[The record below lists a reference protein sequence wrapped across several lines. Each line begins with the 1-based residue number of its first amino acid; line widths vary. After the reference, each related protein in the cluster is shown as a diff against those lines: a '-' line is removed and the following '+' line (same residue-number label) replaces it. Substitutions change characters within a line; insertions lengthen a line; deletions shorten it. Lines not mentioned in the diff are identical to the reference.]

1 MSGTEILKISLVAI
15 FAANSVLLVAIL
27 VIKPLHR
34 RRRDGQRRRRSAYI
48 SLLSRHLALESHDVI
63 LGRRVAED
71 QAFLDALID
80 LRSIV
85 KGPDAEALG
94 TIVDRYEIGARQS
107 ERLAQRFRVDTRLRA
122 AVALAELADESAA
135 ATLMHHLSDPSPEVR
150 VQCAR
155 GLSRIRWKPG
165 IAAILARFET
175 ESPWVRSRFADSLIE
190 YGDMATWPLISYVR
204 ANGRFGA
211 QGPAT
216 AVRTLASIG
225 DPTAVEPLLVI
236 LDDVNEPE
244 IQIAIVET
252 LGMLGAPVAFDSV
265 EKAARSEDWRLR
277 AKAAS
282 ALATLGDESVVPTLA
297 LGLEDDNWWV
307 RRNSASALSHFPA
320 GLDVLYGS
328 LLSQDTFA
336 RDAAAEALADAGELI
351 AARDRVEGG
360 VGERRD
366 FDLLELVEGKVV
378 TSS

>member
-15 FAANSVLLVAIL
+15 FAANSLLLGAIL
-27 VIKPLHR
+27 IIKPIHR
-34 RRRDGQRRRRSAYI
+34 RRTDLQRRRRSAYT
-48 SLLSRHLALESHDVI
+48 SLLSRHLALESHEVA
-63 LGRRVAED
+63 LGRKVAED

-80 LRSIV
+80 LRSVV

-94 TIVDRYEIGARQS
+94 TIVDRFAIGTRQS
-107 ERLAQRFRVDTRLRA
+107 VRLGQRYRIDTRLRA

-135 ATLMHHLSDPSPEVR
+135 PTLMRHLSDPSPEVR

-165 IAAILARFET
+165 IEAILSRFET
-175 ESPWVRSRFADSLIE
+175 ETPWVRSRFADSLIE
-190 YGDMATWPLISYVR
+190 YGDLATWPLISYVR
-204 ANGRFGA
+204 SKSVFGA
-211 QGPAT
+211 AGPAA
-216 AVRTLASIG
+216 AVRALANIG

-236 LDDVNEPE
+236 LDDVHEPE

-252 LGMLGAPVAFDSV
+252 LGTLGAPMAFDSV

-282 ALATLGDESVVPTLA
+282 ALATLGDASVVPTLA

-307 RRNSASALSHFPA
+307 RRNSASALSQFA
-320 GLDVLYGS
+320 NGRDVLYAT
-328 LLSQDTFA
+328 LLSEDSFA

-360 VGERRD
+360 IGERRD
-366 FDLLELVEGKVV
+366 FDLLELVEGAVV